1 MPHPSSRFTLASLVA
16 LLGVAV
22 VVLAVMV
29 LAGRPA
35 DSQAGPAAKVDI
47 VYLFVTGEGP
57 SAKAWFRDAPS
68 TGMAVQDALDRFAK
82 DGYRAKLVTDEL
94 RSTAD
99 AVAFVILLE
108 RTNER

>member
-1 MPHPSSRFTLASLVA
+1 MPHASSRFTLASLVA

-29 LAGRPA
+29 VAGRLPHTSAEPRAKA
-35 DSQAGPAAKVDI
+35 DIA
-47 VYLFVTGEGP
+47 YLFVTGEGP
-57 SAKAWFRDAPS
+57 SAKAWFKDAPS
-68 TGMAVQDALDRFAK
+68 TGLPVQDALDRFAK
-82 DGYRAKLVTDEL
+82 EGYRTKLVADDL

-108 RTNER
+108 RGN

>member
-1 MPHPSSRFTLASLVA
+1 MPHPSPRFTLASLVA
-16 LLGVAV
+16 LLAVAV

-29 LAGRPA
+29 VAGNPSS
-35 DSQAGPAAKVDI
+35 SQAESSAKVDI

-57 SAKAWFRDAPS
+57 SSKAWFKDAPS
-68 TGMAVQDALDRFAK
+68 TGLPVQDALDRFAK
-82 DGYRAKLVTDEL
+82 DGYRAKMITDEL

-108 RTNER
+108 RVN